1 MGFLDRFRNKNKYV
15 DKAIDAAEG
24 SGDKIASGVDKAT
37 DFVDDKTGGKY
48 SEHLDKVDDAAD
60 SLADELDEDTTA
72 ADAAEAED
80 TPDSA

>member
-48 SEHLDKVDDAAD
+48 SEHLDKVDDAANE
-60 SLADELDEDTTA
+60 LADELDAEE
-72 ADAAEAED
+72 AAEGASDAED